1 MYPEETNLYH
11 AILTGAL
18 VLVLLVAILV
28 VTIIFY
34 HRRKLALHK
43 TTVRTELN
51 VLEQERA
58 RIAADLHDDLGS
70 SLAAIK
76 IRLQSLPVTGE
87 REEQLVHQSENYID
101 DAMLRLKRVS
111 FNLMP
116 LVLERRGLKQALE
129 ELVNTLQE
137 ATGISIAFSCACP
150 PLPHEQTVH
159 IYRIIQEALTNS
171 IKHSGAATASV
182 EIKAVKNAVLVLVA
196 DNGKGFNKRNML
208 RHPAGRGLQNIMARV
223 DALNATLHLTAGV
236 HEGVSYF
243 IQIPN
248 NT

>member
-1 MYPEETNLYH
+1 MYPSETGLYH
-11 AILTGAL
+11 AILTGAI
-18 VLVLLVAILV
+18 VLMLLVAVLV
-28 VTIIFY
+28 ITIVLY

-51 VLEQERA
+51 LLERERA

-87 REEQLVHQSENYID
+87 KQEQLVHQSENYID
-101 DAMLRLKRVS
+101 ETMLKLKRTS

-137 ATGISIAFSCACP
+137 ATAVSIAFSCTCP
-150 PLPHEQTVH
+150 VLPHAETVH
-159 IYRIIQEALTNS
+159 IYRIVQEALTNS

-182 EIKAVKNAVLVLVA
+182 DIKTEKNTVILRIA
-196 DNGKGFNKRNML
+196 DSGKGFNKRMIKQST
-208 RHPAGRGLQNIMARV
+208 GRGLQNIMARI
-223 DALNATLHLTAGV
+223 DALNATVHLTTGANGGV
-236 HEGVSYF
+236 HYF
-243 IQIPN
+243 IQIPC